1 MENVLTVAAYVWDRY
16 RREYGEKID
25 EMKLHKLMYFAQREA
40 LIQNDEPLFDA
51 TFRGW
56 KYGPVLREL
65 RQPYQ
70 RGTLQQE
77 LPEDV
82 IRRIQPV
89 MDLVFEKY
97 AGSPSTSLS
106 RLTHGEISWKK
117 SRKGISPYENSD
129 VEIATDDIRLD
140 AERIQERRRLLE
152 ERAAR

>member
-1 MENVLTVAAYVWDRY
+1 MENVLNVAAYVCDRY
-16 RREYGEKID
+16 QKEYGKKID

-65 RQPYQ
+65 RHPYQ
-70 RGTLQQE
+70 EDALPQE
-77 LPEDV
+77 IPEDV
-82 IRRIQPV
+82 ILHIQPI
-89 MDLVFEKY
+89 MDMVFEKY
-97 AGSPSTSLS
+97 ADSPSTSLS

-140 AERIQERRRLLE
+140 AQRIRERRKMLE
-152 ERAAR
+152 EHTVR